1 MSAITI
7 RGREYQVSS
16 ERCREDGYVYFIT
29 GKRGSKWFT
38 MRNKP
43 NPKLLFLVPEKS
55 MSNTMD
61 GVWLTDESGT
71 LEVAQD

>member
-1 MSAITI
+1 MSTISI

-16 ERCREDGYVYFIT
+16 ERCREDGSVYFIK
-29 GKRGSKWFT
+29 GKRGHKWFT

-43 NPKLLFLVPEKS
+43 NPKLLFLMPEKN

-61 GVWLTDESGT
+61 GVWLTDENGI
-71 LEVAQD
+71 LEVVQD